1 LFECNQDFV
10 VLFVDDLAFEL
21 VSDDETVVD
30 LVHFG
35 GKW

>member
-1 LFECNQDFV
+1 VFECNQYFV
-10 VLFVDDLAFEL
+10 ALFVDDLSFEL
-21 VSDDETVVD
+21 VFDDETVVD